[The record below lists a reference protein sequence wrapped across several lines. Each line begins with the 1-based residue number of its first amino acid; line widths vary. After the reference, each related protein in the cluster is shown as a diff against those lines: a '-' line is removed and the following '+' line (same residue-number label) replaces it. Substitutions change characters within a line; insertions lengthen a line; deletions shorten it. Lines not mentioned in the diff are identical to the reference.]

1 MLSLKKTIDGLD
13 REQQRFE
20 TARQCYLAALSSLEQ
35 NAVEVS
41 EDVVHDFRQQLQ
53 ALHRELGEDSSIPSL
68 ERSRGVLSEALQD
81 YKKRSSQSLLRKEDD
96 LRGILDVL
104 GTAAET
110 LGGHND
116 AHSSR
121 LKEFTA
127 QLQIVARGTD
137 LAKMRLELTKRVEEL
152 RATTDAMWRD
162 NHSSVAGMQAQL
174 SEFQKRLERAESRAM
189 TDSLTGLMN
198 RGEGEDRLQRSLE
211 DGKVISVI
219 LIDLNGFKQVNDRWG
234 HSAGDQV
241 LKTFAHVLRD
251 SVRPSDLVCRWGGD
265 EFLILLTCN
274 EEIARQRADQL
285 RSKLKITAKLVVLG
299 KVIAVDVGAALG
311 VAQARAGE
319 PMEDLLTRADLELY
333 GRKRHGKS
341 VPPAPPA

>member
-1 MLSLKKTIDGLD
+1 MLSLKKTIDGLE

-20 TARQCYLAALSSLEQ
+20 TVRECYLAALSSLEQ
-35 NAVEVS
+35 NALEVS
-41 EDVVHDFRQQLQ
+41 EDVVRDFRAQLQ
-53 ALHRELGEDSSIPSL
+53 ALHRELGEDSSIGSL
-68 ERSRGVLSEALQD
+68 ERSRGVLSEALQN
-81 YKKRSSQSLLRKEDD
+81 YRKRSTQSLLRKEDD

-116 AHSSR
+116 THSAR

-127 QLQIVARGTD
+127 QLQAVSRGTD
-137 LAKMRLELTKRVEEL
+137 LAKMRIELTKRVEEL

-174 SEFQKRLERAESRAM
+174 AEFQKRLERAESRAM

-211 DGKVISVI
+211 DGRVITVI

-251 SVRPSDLVCRWGGD
+251 NVRPSDMVCRWGGD

-274 EEIARQRADQL
+274 EKIARQRAEQL
-285 RSKLKITAKLVVLG
+285 RTKLKITAKLVVLG
-299 KVIAVDVGAALG
+299 KVIAVDVSASLG

-333 GRKRHGKS
+333 GRKRTGKS
-341 VPPAPPA
+341 GAPAPAA